1 MAFKDLVNN
10 LSEKF
15 YATKAQQQSIEQPN
29 VQPLKEAKPLVN
41 SSK

>member
-15 YATKAQQQSIEQPN
+15 YVSKTEHETIS
-29 VQPLKEAKPLVN
+29 VQK
-41 SSK
+41 S

>member
-15 YATKAQQQSIEQPN
+15 YVSKTEQ
-29 VQPLKEAKPLVN
+29 VAVSGQK
-41 SSK
+41 S